1 MLKRKNKKIKVE
13 VDTITVIQE
22 TLQIQM
28 LALSTAQDSL
38 LHKLQTRKKYE
49 TESDDCPDLDFT
61 KSSNIEYSDG
71 VFLQDLTTDEQTQ
84 LGLSIFHVR
93 IEKDTLSPIHQ
104 HDKRYQIIFVKKGT
118 VIDKINN
125 IKHDIGDIFCITKE
139 EKHSIQYTKGSE
151 VIFFYIPGL
160 NLSKTQ

>member
-1 MLKRKNKKIKVE
+1 MKRRNKKRKVE
-13 VDTITVIQE
+13 VDTSSIVQKS
-22 TLQIQM
+22 LQIQM

-49 TESDDCPDLDFT
+49 TELDDCPALDFT
-61 KSSNIEYSDG
+61 KSSNIEYSEG

-93 IEKDTLSPIHQ
+93 VEKDTLSPIHK
-104 HDKRYQIIFVKKGT
+104 HDKRYQIIFVKKGV
-118 VIDKINN
+118 VIDKVSGT
-125 IKHDIGDIFCITKE
+125 KHDVGDIFYATKE
-139 EKHSIQYTKGSE
+139 EKHSIEYTEGSE

-160 NLSKTQ
+160 NLSKIQ